1 MGYRSNGKLYV
12 TQKVFDL
19 IPEELKLDLAENWDK
34 ESTNNEFMI
43 FSFEYWKWYASYEDV
58 KSWNSFFNSLEL
70 KPEIEEDDW
79 DFIVVGEDSAIIDHR
94 TETHFYVSMTI
105 ETM

>member
-34 ESTNNEFMI
+34 ESTDDEYMI
-43 FSFEYWKWYASYEDV
+43 FSFEYWKWYDSYEDV
-58 KSWNSFFNSLEL
+58 KSWNNFLNSLAWA
-70 KPEIEEDDW
+70 PGIEEDDW
-79 DFIVVGEDSAIIDHR
+79 DFIVVGEDNAIIDHR
-94 TETHFYVSMTI
+94 TETHFCISMTI